1 MLKTFGFLM
10 NEKKTFIKIQDDP
23 LSELPSFNVY
33 NKNGLDLKLETIR
46 GKTKFQLILQIDKQ
60 EYLSK

>member
-1 MLKTFGFLM
+1 M